1 MRILYVSQYYPPE
14 MGAPA
19 ARVSELARAWARLGH
34 QVTVLTGFPN
44 HPTGRVPPEYR
55 RAMRRLTI
63 TEQDEGVTVVRTWL
77 APLPNRK
84 PLERIVNYG
93 SFFASASLRGL
104 FIQRPG
110 VVIGTSPQLLVGL
123 AGWAIAR
130 AMRCPFVFEVRDL
143 WPESLLASGVGRQDS
158 VFIRALDRL
167 ASFLYGSADHIVA
180 VTPAMRDDLLAVRG
194 LPEDKVSVI
203 TNGVDTGLFRPL
215 DQEECRRAL
224 GLELRRF
231 IVVYAGTIGMA
242 HGLGMVL
249 ETARHLR
256 ERLPQALLILV
267 GDGASREALERQARA
282 GGLDNVRFCGQQ
294 PRERVPLFI
303 GASDVCLVPLR
314 RADVFK
320 TVIPSKMLEVMACA
334 RPVILSVDGQARAIL
349 EDAKAGRCVRPED
362 AGALT
367 DAVVDLAWRAGERE
381 RLGASGRACIERHYL
396 RERLA
401 GEYAGLLAR
410 LTGAPALAAPV
421 TLGQEPARDRR
432 AA

>member
-19 ARVSELARAWARLGH
+19 ARVSELARAWAWLGH
-34 QVTVLTGFPN
+34 KVTVLTGFPN
-44 HPTGRVPPEYR
+44 HPTGCVPPEYR

-104 FIQRPG
+104 FLQQPD

-123 AGWAIAR
+123 AGWALAR
-130 AMRCPFVFEVRDL
+130 AKRCPFVFEVRDL
-143 WPESLLASGVGRQDS
+143 WPESLLASGMGRQDS
-158 VFIRALDRL
+158 AFIRALDRL
-167 ASFLYGSADHIVA
+167 ASFLYRSADHIVA
-180 VTPAMRDDLLAVRG
+180 VTPAMRDDLLTVRG
-194 LPEDKVSVI
+194 LPEGKVSVV
-203 TNGVDTGLFRPL
+203 TNGVDTSLFRPL
-215 DQEECRRAL
+215 DQEECRGAL
-224 GLELRRF
+224 GLEQRRF
-231 IVVYAGTIGMA
+231 IAAYVGTIGMA
-242 HGLGMVL
+242 HGLDTVL
-249 ETARHLR
+249 ETARRLR

-267 GDGASREALERQARA
+267 GEGASREALERQAQA
-282 GGLDNVRFCGQQ
+282 EGLDNVRFCGQQ
-294 PRERVPLFI
+294 PRERVPQFI

-314 RADVFK
+314 RAEVFK
-320 TVIPSKMLEVMACA
+320 TVIPSKMLEMMACA
-334 RPVILSVDGQARAIL
+334 RPVILSVEGQAREIL
-349 EDAKAGRCVRPED
+349 EEARAGRCVLPED
-362 AGALT
+362 AAALT

-381 RLGASGRACIERHYL
+381 RLGASGRSYIERHYH

-401 GEYAGLLAR
+401 GEYADV
-410 LTGAPALAAPV
+410 LTKVTGIPALAAPAS
-421 TLGQEPARDRR
+421 LRGELARDRR